1 MREKTF
7 LNIITYGPLVFIP
20 LFVATIIFVAY
31 QTYTKNFDE
40 KITKLE
46 ETIYNDEKK
55 RIENK
60 VINITD
66 FIVYEKSKIND
77 KLTKKVKERVDTAY
91 LIATNI
97 YNENKDKKS
106 EKELKK
112 IIQDALRPFVW
123 NDGESFIWIVD
134 YDGVF
139 HLAPQYLK
147 NLEGSSIFNFQDST
161 GRLVIQEE
169 IALCK
174 EKNGGFIWDT
184 FTKPT
189 DATKQYKQVA
199 YVKPFGHFDW
209 YFGSGEYLDTATEIT
224 DKELFSMVEQIDDI
238 GTNYIFIIDTD
249 KNMLVNRQMPN
260 LVGKDINITDPL
272 LKGTLELLLKQA
284 SIEDKS
290 FFTYDWYNKKTN
302 QVEPKI
308 SFIQKVPKTNW
319 IIGSGFFLSEIDKKF
334 LQKKTNL
341 ENYKDT
347 RSNTLI
353 YIAISIIILSLL
365 FSLFIS
371 RTIKKSFTKYKII
384 LNHKNEELE
393 ELNHFLEKR
402 VKERTLELEKIKN
415 DFETLATTDS
425 LTNLN
430 NRYSLMNLFEIE
442 LSRAKRY
449 SSPLSILMYDI
460 DYFKHT
466 NDTFGHDA
474 GDKVLIELS
483 QLIKHNLRDMDIIGR
498 YGGEEFLILL
508 PNTSLNDAKNFA
520 ERLRHDVENHNFSI
534 VDTITISIGV
544 VEYQTDE
551 TLDDIFKRVDEL
563 LYTSK
568 ENGRNKVS
576 F

>member
-20 LFVATIIFVAY
+20 LFVVTIIFVAY

-224 DKELFSMVEQIDDI
+224 DKELFSMLEQIDDI

-371 RTIKKSFTKYKII
+371 RTIKKSFTKYKTI

>member
-272 LKGTLELLLKQA
+272 LKGTIELLLKQA

-302 QVEPKI
+302 QAEPKI

-334 LQKKTNL
+334 LQKK
-341 ENYKDT
+341 
-347 RSNTLI
+347 
-353 YIAISIIILSLL
+353 
-365 FSLFIS
+365 
-371 RTIKKSFTKYKII
+371 
-384 LNHKNEELE
+384 
-393 ELNHFLEKR
+393 
-402 VKERTLELEKIKN
+402 
-415 DFETLATTDS
+415 
-425 LTNLN
+425 
-430 NRYSLMNLFEIE
+430 
-442 LSRAKRY
+442 
-449 SSPLSILMYDI
+449 
-460 DYFKHT
+460 
-466 NDTFGHDA
+466 
-474 GDKVLIELS
+474 
-483 QLIKHNLRDMDIIGR
+483 
-498 YGGEEFLILL
+498 
-508 PNTSLNDAKNFA
+508 
-520 ERLRHDVENHNFSI
+520 
-534 VDTITISIGV
+534 
-544 VEYQTDE
+544 
-551 TLDDIFKRVDEL
+551 
-563 LYTSK
+563 
-568 ENGRNKVS
+568 NK
-576 F
+576 FRKL